1 MILMIFG
8 VILLILGLILTV
20 IGGLAWAAKLPG
32 NGVVGI
38 RVPEVRKSQEL
49 WTLAHRIAGPF
60 WTLGGIS
67 LLFGACFAFIAQ
79 GWLWALPIFTILIA
93 LAAVGAGAGQAAHAV
108 AAIDARR
115 MIEAEN
121 GGPKPAVDMEA
132 LRRAARASDR

>member
-8 VILLILGLILTV
+8 VILLLLGLILTV

-38 RVPEVRKSQEL
+38 RVPEVRKSQDL
-49 WTLAHRIAGPF
+49 WELAHRIAGPF
-60 WTLGGIS
+60 WALGGIS

-79 GWLWALPIFTILIA
+79 GWLWVLPVLSVLIS
-93 LAAVGAGAGQAAHAV
+93 LVAVGAGAGQAAHAV
-108 AAIDARR
+108 AVIDARR
-115 MIEAEN
+115 MIEAET

>member
-1 MILMIFG
+1 MIFG